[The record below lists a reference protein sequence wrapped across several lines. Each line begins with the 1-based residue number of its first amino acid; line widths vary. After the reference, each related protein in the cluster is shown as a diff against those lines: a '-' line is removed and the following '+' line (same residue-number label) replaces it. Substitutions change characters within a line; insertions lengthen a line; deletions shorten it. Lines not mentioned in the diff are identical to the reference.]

1 MHFQQVRVPV
11 DLLIQRI
18 RSGQLALPD
27 FQRDFV
33 WTPSQIAELLDTVAR
48 QWPMG
53 SLLLMR
59 GNKLFQAR
67 EIDGAPKLGGSK
79 PDYYLLDGQQ
89 RVTSLFH
96 AVTNTS
102 RYCYYVDF
110 TAIGD
115 ESGEMVRWVSRVSF
129 EKSFN
134 SLKTR
139 AQRGIALISDIWESK
154 SFFEWLNHVRSN
166 DVRMQYLRTRDEKLS
181 GFQANVY
188 QVMAIELEEGIG
200 LEALARIFETINRTG
215 VALNAFDLLVAKLYP
230 NDFMLRDK
238 WEEALRKKP
247 ALRHF
252 EPNEL
257 EIVKLV
263 SLLIRKDYGPSASKG
278 VRQGDILGL
287 KADHIIQKWNEA
299 VDLYVRALHRLMRY
313 GVVSKELVPNW
324 SMVLGLAGCEIWL
337 NEDKTFHWWR
347 DTILKQTFSQSA
359 NTKIVSEFDSQM
371 SSKQIVEEDFY
382 KAEDLLRQNIRS
394 NGLLAKGF
402 CSLMIKCGARDPI
415 DGKLLSTSSS
425 ILMKTSNEDG
435 VLFNVKAD
443 DAIRNLILISGDSDV
458 KLSGLSLVDGPYWKS
473 ALMSQG
479 IDPVSGDRSMKYV
492 QDIFG
497 GGLFK

>member
-1 MHFQQVRVPV
+1 
-11 DLLIQRI
+11 
-18 RSGQLALPD
+18 
-27 FQRDFV
+27 
-33 WTPSQIAELLDTVAR
+33 
-48 QWPMG
+48 
-53 SLLLMR
+53 MR

-67 EIDGAPKLGGSK
+67 EIDAAPKLGNSK

-102 RYCYYVDF
+102 RYCYFVDF

-115 ESGEMVRWVSRVSF
+115 ETGEMVRWMPRSTF
-129 EKSFN
+129 EKNFE
-134 SLKTR
+134 SLKSR
-139 AQRGIALISDIWESK
+139 AQKGLALVNDIWESK
-154 SFFEWLNHVRSN
+154 SFYEWLSHVRSN
-166 DVRMQYLRTRDEKLS
+166 DARMQFLRIRDEKLS

-188 QVMAIELEEGIG
+188 QVMAIELDEGIG

-238 WEEALRKKP
+238 WEEALRIKP

-263 SLLIRKDYGPSASKG
+263 SLLIRKEYGQGASKG

-287 KADHIIQKWNEA
+287 KAQHIIEKWDDA
-299 VDLYVRALHRLMRY
+299 VTLYVKALHRLMRF

-324 SMVLGLAGCEIWL
+324 SMVLGLAGCELWL
-337 NEDKTFHWWR
+337 NDADTFKWWR
-347 DTILKQTFSQSA
+347 DSILKQTFSQSA
-359 NTKIVSEFDSQM
+359 NTKIVSEFDSKM
-371 SSKQIVEEDFY
+371 AGKPLSEEDY
-382 KAEDLLRQNIRS
+382 IKADTLLRQNIRS

-402 CSLMIKCGARDPI
+402 CSLMIRAGARDPI
-415 DGKLLSTSSS
+415 DGKLLSASSS
-425 ILMKTSNEDG
+425 ILMKTANENG
-435 VLFNVKAD
+435 VLYSIKAND
-443 DAIRNLILISGDSDV
+443 TIKDLILISGDSDV
-458 KLSGLSLVDGPYWKS
+458 KLSGLSLVDGPHWKP

-479 IDPVSGDRSMKYV
+479 MDPVSGSRSFNYV
-492 QDIFG
+492 HSIFEG
-497 GGLFK
+497 GIVK

>member
-33 WTPSQIAELLDTVAR
+33 WAPSQIAELLDTVAR

-59 GNKLFQAR
+59 GNKLFKAR
-67 EIDGAPKLGGSK
+67 EIDGAPKLGDAK

-89 RVTSLFH
+89 RVTSLYH
-96 AVTNTS
+96 AVTDTS
-102 RYCYYVDF
+102 RYCYYLDF
-110 TAIGD
+110 TALGE
-115 ESGEMVRWVSRVSF
+115 ESGEMVRWSSRTSF
-129 EKSFN
+129 GKNFD
-134 SLKTR
+134 SLKSR
-139 AQRGIALISDIWESK
+139 AQRGIALVSDIWESK
-154 SFFEWLNHVRSN
+154 SFYEWLSHVRTN
-166 DVRMQYLRTRDEKLS
+166 DARMQFLRMRDEKLS

-230 NDFMLRDK
+230 NDFMLRDQ
-238 WEEALRKKP
+238 WEEALRTRP

-257 EIVKLV
+257 EIVKLI
-263 SLLIRKDYGPSASKG
+263 SLLIRREYGPGASKG

-287 KADHIIQKWNEA
+287 KASLIIEKWSQA
-299 VDLYVRALHRLMRY
+299 IDLYVKALNRLMEY

-337 NEDKTFHWWR
+337 DDKKTFQWWR
-347 DTILKQTFSQSA
+347 DSILRQTFSQSA
-359 NTKIVSEFDSQM
+359 NTKIVSEFDSEM
-371 SSKQIVEEDFY
+371 IGRPISENDYINAD
-382 KAEDLLRQNIRS
+382 DLLRQNIRS

-402 CSLMIKCGARDPI
+402 CSLMINAGARDPLN
-415 DGKLLSTSSS
+415 GKLLSTSSS
-425 ILMKTSNEDG
+425 ILMKTANEDG
-435 VLFNVKAD
+435 VLFNIRND
-443 DAIRNLILISGDSDV
+443 DIIRNLILISGDSEV
-458 KLSGLSLVDGPYWKS
+458 KLRGLSLLDEPHWKS

-479 IDPVSGDRSMKYV
+479 IDPVSGQRSASYV
-492 QDIFG
+492 HSIFKG
-497 GGLFK
+497 GIVK